1 MRTSINKKSDFDFIV
16 LDNEGNAIDMPSND
30 FTIDLWTWG
39 SKCRFR
45 ASSIGGVL
53 KGCKSDNGKLRV
65 YVDNPGFV
73 PGKLVGEWITYAA
86 SEEYADGSQRTCR
99 YISDFGIDMVDGDST
114 TNEQQVLA
122 MMQYIQG
129 ASAYEIACEYG
140 YQGTEEEW
148 LNSLSLESVNAAN
161 ECRELMAQLSA
172 AEDVRN
178 ANEQTRIANEQA
190 RVESENSRSFEE
202 SNRVDAESTR
212 IHNES
217 VRYNRE
223 KIRQDAENYR
233 ITHENSRESNET
245 IRQNS
250 ETARVAAEEARVAA
264 EKSRQ
269 AAEQARETQ
278 IATEEKETIVLEG
291 NMAVLARELIPELR
305 NAEKDGKKVNI
316 KVR

>member
-1 MRTSINKKSDFDFIV
+1 MRTSINKKGDFDFIV
-16 LDNEGNAIDMPSND
+16 LDNEGNAVDMPSND
-30 FTIDLWTWG
+30 FTLDLWTWG

-53 KGCKSDNGKLRV
+53 KGCKNDGGKLRV

-73 PGKLVGEWITYAA
+73 PGKLVGEWVSYVS
-86 SEEYADGSQRTCR
+86 SEEHPDGTQRTCR
-99 YISDFGIDMVDGDST
+99 YISDFSIDMVDGDST

-178 ANEQTRIANEQA
+178 ANEQTRIASEQA
-190 RVESENSRSFEE
+190 RVESESSR
-202 SNRVDAESTR
+202 
-212 IHNES
+212 
-217 VRYNRE
+217 
-223 KIRQDAENYR
+223 
-233 ITHENSRESNET
+233 
-245 IRQNS
+245 
-250 ETARVAAEEARVAA
+250 
-264 EKSRQ
+264 
-269 AAEQARETQ
+269 
-278 IATEEKETIVLEG
+278 
-291 NMAVLARELIPELR
+291 
-305 NAEKDGKKVNI
+305 
-316 KVR
+316 